1 MQVTIQL
8 GAVYTTPGALEK
20 VPETVIYEALKRHRH
35 GDWGCLDRKDRAS
48 NNRAVKSGGRLLS
61 EYLAPDG
68 TKFWILT
75 EADRSLTT
83 VMLPTDY

>member
-8 GAVYTTPGALEK
+8 GAVFTTPDALEK
-20 VPETVIYEALKRHRH
+20 IPKAAIRAALARHRH
-35 GDWGCLDRKDRAS
+35 GDWGCLDPKDRAS
-48 NNRAVKSGGRLLS
+48 NNRAVKSGGRILS
-61 EYLAPDG
+61 EYHAPDG

-75 EADRSLTT
+75 EADRSYTT